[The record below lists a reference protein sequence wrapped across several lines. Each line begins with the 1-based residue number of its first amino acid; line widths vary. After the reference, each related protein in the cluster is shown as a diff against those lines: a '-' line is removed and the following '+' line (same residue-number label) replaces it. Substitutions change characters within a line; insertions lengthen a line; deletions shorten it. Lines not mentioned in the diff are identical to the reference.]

1 MRFTRLSV
9 VAAVFAVFAI
19 PARAAAQ
26 TPLEDSVVGSG
37 VGNVPQLPI
46 PFDIDAHSGPSGEN
60 PTGTVRFVSEPFQ
73 IRLEGSVTCLRV
85 SRNRAVIGMITATG
99 TPVFID
105 VTDGTPDL
113 IGLVFPVAPPAAPCP
128 APGIQ
133 PSAPPILSGDIV
145 VTDAQPF
152 PTAKDE
158 CKNGGWQS
166 FGVFKN
172 QGDCVSF
179 VATGGKNPPGKKG
192 G

>member
-9 VAAVFAVFAI
+9 VAAVLAVLAM
-19 PARAAAQ
+19 PALAAAQ
-26 TPLEDSVVGSG
+26 APVEDSVVGSG
-37 VGNVPQLPI
+37 VGNVPQLPV

-60 PTGTVRFVSEPFQ
+60 PTGTVRLVSQPFQ

-85 SRNRAVIGMITATG
+85 SRNRAVIGMVTATG

-113 IGLVFPVAPPAAPCP
+113 IGVVFPVAPAAAPCP

-133 PSAPPILSGDIV
+133 PSPAPILSGNIV
-145 VTDAQPF
+145 VTDAPAL
-152 PTAKDE
+152 PTSKDQ
-158 CKNGGWQS
+158 CKNGWKS

-179 VATGGKNPPGKKG
+179 VASKGKNPPAGP
-192 G
+192 